1 MAEGGRWWYLCV
13 VLVVGVG
20 LQCLDR
26 VLGLQHRLM
35 RRSTIHQGQRDRERQ
50 GDKQNKQLYDMVVV
64 VVLLLTTPMSCEVMG
79 MVVLPQWKEGR
90 WLACSLRDDASTA
103 SSLSTRP

>member
-1 MAEGGRWWYLCV
+1 MGRQA
-13 VLVVGVG
+13 G
-20 LQCLDR
+20 R
-26 VLGLQHRLM
+26 
-35 RRSTIHQGQRDRERQ
+35 QRDSQRQ
-50 GDKQNKQLYDMVVV
+50 AGKQIQAAVCDSELLLLL
-64 VVLLLTTPMSCEVMG
+64 LLLTTPMSCEVMG